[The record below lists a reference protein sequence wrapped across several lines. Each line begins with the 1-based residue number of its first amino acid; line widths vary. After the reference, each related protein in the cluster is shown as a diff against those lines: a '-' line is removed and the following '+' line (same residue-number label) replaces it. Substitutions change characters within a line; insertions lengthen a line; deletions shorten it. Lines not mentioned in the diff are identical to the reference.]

1 MARSKQWYAI
11 LGDTAAILLAY
22 YFAVSYY
29 QGGRI
34 LSESDSLAPFLTA
47 AACAVLFHVGANAL
61 AAGYRIIPRYIGLA
75 EALRLFAA
83 AVAAGVVLVVPV
95 LLVPALG
102 SGLPVGSI
110 PIGALG
116 AFAVMGG
123 WRFAERIL
131 TERRQRTQ
139 QRAKDRVLLVGAGRG
154 ADMLVRE
161 IRRMRGLDVEVV
173 GLVDDNPRLTGL
185 HVHGSP
191 VLGTSDD
198 ISTLVASYDVSQII
212 IAIPSATPKQ
222 LADIYV
228 KCRGAGVPVKMA
240 PSITDLIR
248 DSGSPPSFRDLEITD
263 LLDRPKIQIDPFAI
277 AHHIAGKRILVTGA
291 GGSIGSELVRQIAR
305 YQPERI
311 VLLDHDESA
320 LYELHEQLQTL
331 EFGRYALFPANIL
344 DERKLETI
352 FAKHLP
358 ELVFHA
364 AAYKHVP
371 LMERA
376 PDEAVLN
383 NIRGTQ
389 LVARTAVRFGCR
401 TFVNISTDKAVEPIC
416 VMGATKRAS
425 ELLLRALSRRH
436 AGMRMASVRFGN
448 VFGSQGSVIPVFRKQ
463 IENGGPVVV
472 THPDVKRY
480 FMTIE
485 EAVQLVLQAVI
496 LMEENGHLGSGADIY
511 VLEMGDPI
519 SIVELAHQM
528 ISILHTHPERPIA
541 IEFIGLRPGEKL
553 DEVLVWD
560 NEDALPTSHPLIR
573 RATSKPGAD
582 FGTNGSRETFER
594 EVRTL
599 IELAGQRAPREKILA
614 ALQACVKGY
623 QPPEGTE
630 TEKSDTVLSTLR
642 PYPDTESGGGSL
654 TPEQSITSDPAI
666 TG

>member
-1 MARSKQWYAI
+1 MGVNTRQRDCVRGITQTTTENGDSRITDTTERYRNIRSTNSRERTHMTMNSTEVEREHHSSGFGDWREHGPKQQWYAI

-198 ISTLVASYDVSQII
+198 ISTLVASYGVSQII

-277 AHHIAGKRILVTGA
+277 AHHIACKRILVTGA
-291 GGSIGSELVRQIAR
+291 AAR
-305 YQPERI
+305 
-311 VLLDHDESA
+311 
-320 LYELHEQLQTL
+320 
-331 EFGRYALFPANIL
+331 
-344 DERKLETI
+344 
-352 FAKHLP
+352 
-358 ELVFHA
+358 
-364 AAYKHVP
+364 
-371 LMERA
+371 
-376 PDEAVLN
+376 
-383 NIRGTQ
+383 
-389 LVARTAVRFGCR
+389 
-401 TFVNISTDKAVEPIC
+401 
-416 VMGATKRAS
+416 
-425 ELLLRALSRRH
+425 
-436 AGMRMASVRFGN
+436 
-448 VFGSQGSVIPVFRKQ
+448 
-463 IENGGPVVV
+463 
-472 THPDVKRY
+472 
-480 FMTIE
+480 
-485 EAVQLVLQAVI
+485 
-496 LMEENGHLGSGADIY
+496 
-511 VLEMGDPI
+511 
-519 SIVELAHQM
+519 
-528 ISILHTHPERPIA
+528 
-541 IEFIGLRPGEKL
+541 
-553 DEVLVWD
+553 
-560 NEDALPTSHPLIR
+560 
-573 RATSKPGAD
+573 
-582 FGTNGSRETFER
+582 
-594 EVRTL
+594 
-599 IELAGQRAPREKILA
+599 
-614 ALQACVKGY
+614 
-623 QPPEGTE
+623 
-630 TEKSDTVLSTLR
+630 
-642 PYPDTESGGGSL
+642 
-654 TPEQSITSDPAI
+654 
-666 TG
+666 